1 MVAKIN
7 NTLNTIIGQR
17 QILTPNTFANS
28 SFSYTRGVIIDKT
41 SSNVYYTSLVEE
53 IKSNLVI
60 NNKYILMRYS
70 NTLSSTFNI
79 SEYST
84 FYNQTSSNTNIDAV
98 PGGVYIDA
106 NNNIYTAQSGEFE
119 VGGTSIVSGFV
130 VKQPASGYKSGSYG
144 PLGTG
149 TYVPYVNL
157 YSTNIY
163 TDAAGVASI
172 GISNSTF
179 TITTSSNSS
188 LVTSTFSNTF
198 FTFFS
203 GSTNAYVTNVA
214 TIFV

>member
-1 MVAKIN
+1 M
-7 NTLNTIIGQR
+7 Q
-17 QILTPNTFANS
+17 
-28 SFSYTRGVIIDKT
+28 
-41 SSNVYYTSLVEE
+41 
-53 IKSNLVI
+53 
-60 NNKYILMRYS
+60 YS

-84 FYNQTSSNTNIDAV
+84 FYNRTSSNTNIS
-98 PGGVYIDA
+98 PSSGGAYVDA
-106 NNNIYTAQSGEFE
+106 NNNIYTSQSGEFQ
-119 VGGTSIVSGFV
+119 VGGTNIVSGFV

-172 GISNSTF
+172 FVANSSI